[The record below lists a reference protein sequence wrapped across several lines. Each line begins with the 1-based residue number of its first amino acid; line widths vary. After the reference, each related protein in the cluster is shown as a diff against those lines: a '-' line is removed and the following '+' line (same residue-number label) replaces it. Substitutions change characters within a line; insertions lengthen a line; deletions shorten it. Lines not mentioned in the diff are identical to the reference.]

1 MPRAGITHD
10 ITIRS
15 YDRTT
20 HRGFMLTRDRSG
32 SRAFRRRDAQTIRP
46 RILSMGELT
55 HAELPPELEL
65 TWFQEDW
72 SLGIGGINDRLDP
85 KKLAIAHKMDT
96 TVPGVLRPA
105 REANLTAVQSGE
117 TPDNYRPSGFAV
129 VPMTTAAST
138 INFDLWLF
146 LGSHAYK
153 WSTSSDDWSRESEP
167 LDADVYYKNA
177 LIFGTY
183 AVAPGGYAGSDLTD
197 CAAPYI
203 YKNASDTNW
212 TSSTITAGRFRY
224 MAVGRNSSGD
234 EILWGGNH
242 IFKTARTVN
251 ETFNSSDTTLTLDA
265 AASGHIAVNDIILL
279 GVLGAQE
286 TMLVTAVSS
295 SDLTVVRGYGSAA
308 RAHSSGAIIS
318 LYQPHVIKSSADAS
332 NTGSWSTAV
341 TIGTDDS
348 PITGLV
354 FDRDTDTLLITKTDG
369 LYSYASDGQVRNLAT
384 LFRQFGHAQNFV
396 GAYPWNGHIL
406 LPVGAGGLL
415 DFDYASGTIKDI
427 SLSVVAPEQSDL
439 HGKIVAMHGDP
450 TSLFVLLQ
458 AADTSHY
465 YVLQGQEVT
474 HEGVTEFRWHVLAK
488 LGAGGT
494 VYENR
499 TSLMVDT
506 SRSGRRRLWV
516 GFEEASVSSMPYYI
530 AFGTVG
536 DDDDDGFTNDTDA
549 YATTTQWDANLPRV
563 FKRYEEIEI
572 QTRNLGVGGR
582 TVKVEYQLDGD
593 GNWDDLDTVAL
604 SPFSTVKFP
613 EGTTGKLIELR
624 FTPALTAVGTTG
636 PEILSFRVK
645 AQLRPDPAKI
655 YEVTIYIAD
664 EMQLLNGAIA
674 STARKDLAQVRDWNE
689 AATELILHVPAA
701 LQKGRRAEHEVVFLP
716 GTLQEREVGLE
727 NGRHPEMALSFQLAE
742 VSLPE

>member
-1 MPRAGITHD
+1 MPRAGVTHD

-15 YDRTT
+15 YDRTV

-32 SRAFRRRDAQTIRP
+32 TRAFRRRDAQTIRP

-72 SLGIGGINDRLDP
+72 SLGIGGVTDRLDP
-85 KKLAIAHKMDT
+85 KKLSMTNKMDSS
-96 TVPGVLRPA
+96 VQGVLRPA
-105 REANLTAVQSGE
+105 RKATLTAIQSGE

-129 VPMTTAAST
+129 VPMTTAASA
-138 INFDLWLF
+138 INYDLWMF
-146 LGSHAYK
+146 LGRDVYK
-153 WSTSSDDWSRESEP
+153 WATSSDDWSRETEP
-167 LDADVYYKNA
+167 LAADVYYKNA

-183 AVAPGGYAGSDLTD
+183 AIAPGGYAGSDLTD

-203 YKNASDTNW
+203 YKNATDTNW

-234 EILWGGNH
+234 EVLWGGNH
-242 IFKTARTVN
+242 IFKTARTAGEAVDN
-251 ETFNSSDTTLTLDA
+251 SETTITLDD
-265 AASGHIAVNDIILL
+265 AASGHIAVNDIILMS
-279 GVLGAQE
+279 GITEGQE
-286 TMLVTAVSS
+286 TMLVTGVSG
-295 SDLTVVRGYGSAA
+295 SDITVVRGYGSSAIT
-308 RAHSSGAIIS
+308 HDSGAIIS

-341 TIGTDDS
+341 TIGTDDA

-369 LYSYASDGQVRNLAT
+369 LYSYTSDGQVRNLAT
-384 LFRQFGHAQNFV
+384 LFRQFGHSQNFV

-406 LPVGAGGLL
+406 LPVGSGGLL

-427 SLSVVAPEQSDL
+427 SLSVVAPEQTDL
-439 HGKIVAMHGDP
+439 HGKVVAMHGDP
-450 TSLFVLLQ
+450 TSLFVLLK
-458 AADTSHY
+458 AVATTHY
-465 YVLQGQEVT
+465 YVLQGQEVS

-499 TSLMVDT
+499 TALMVDT
-506 SRSGRRRLWV
+506 SRTGRRRLWV
-516 GFEEASVSSMPYYI
+516 GYEEASVSSMPYFL

-536 DDDDDGFTNDTDA
+536 DDDDDGFTNDTDG
-549 YATTTQWDANLPRV
+549 YAITTQWDANLPRV

-572 QTRNLGVGGR
+572 QTRNLGAGGR

-593 GNWDDLDTVAL
+593 GNWNTLDTIAL
-604 SPFSTVKFP
+604 SPFATVKFP

-624 FTPALTAVGTTG
+624 FTLAMTSVGTTG

-655 YEVTIYIAD
+655 YEVTVYIAD

-701 LQKGRRAEHEVVFLP
+701 LQKNRRAEHEVVFLP

-727 NGRHPEMALSFQLAE
+727 NGRHPEMSLSFQLAE
-742 VSLPE
+742 V

>member
-72 SLGIGGINDRLDP
+72 SLGIGGITDRLDP
-85 KKLAIAHKMDT
+85 KKLSIAHKIDT
-96 TVPGVLRPA
+96 SIPGVLRSA
-105 REANLTAVQSGE
+105 REATLTAIQSGE

-129 VPMTTAAST
+129 VPMTVAAAT
-138 INFDLWLF
+138 INFDLWMF
-146 LGSHAYK
+146 LGRDVYQ
-153 WSTSSDDWSRESEP
+153 WSTASADWSREAEP
-167 LDADVYYKNA
+167 LAADVYYKNA

-183 AVAPGGYAGSDLTD
+183 AIAPGGYAGSDLTD

-203 YKNASDTNW
+203 YKNATDTNW

-242 IFKTARTVN
+242 IFKTARTAGEAVDN
-251 ETFNSSDTTLTLDA
+251 SETTITLDN
-265 AASGHIAVNDIILL
+265 AASGHIAINDIILMSNITE
-279 GVLGAQE
+279 GQE
-286 TMLVTAVSS
+286 TMLVTGVSG
-295 SDLTVVRGYGSAA
+295 SDITVVRGYGSSAIT
-308 RAHSSGAIIS
+308 HDSGAIIS

-341 TIGTDDS
+341 TIGTDDA

-384 LFRQFGHAQNFV
+384 LFRQFGHSQNFV
-396 GAYPWNGHIL
+396 GAYPWNGHIF
-406 LPVGAGGLL
+406 LPVGSGGLL

-439 HGKIVAMHGDP
+439 HGKVVAMHGDP
-450 TSLFVLLQ
+450 TSLFVLLK
-458 AADTSHY
+458 AAATTHY
-465 YVLQGQEVT
+465 YVLQGQEVS
-474 HEGVTEFRWHVLAK
+474 HEGMTEFRWHVLAK

-499 TSLMVDT
+499 TALMVDT
-506 SRSGRRRLWV
+506 SRTGRRRLWV
-516 GFEEASVSSMPYYI
+516 GYEEASVSSMPYFL

-536 DDDDDGFTNDTDA
+536 DDDDDGFTNDTDG

-572 QTRNLGVGGR
+572 QTRNLGAGGR

-593 GNWDDLDTVAL
+593 GNWNTLDTIAL
-604 SPFSTVKFP
+604 SPFATVKFP
-613 EGTTGKLIELR
+613 EGTTGKPIELR
-624 FTPALTAVGTTG
+624 FTPAMTAVGTTG
-636 PEILSFRVK
+636 PERLSFRVK

-701 LQKGRRAEHEVVFLP
+701 LQKNRRAEHEVVFLP

-742 VSLPE
+742 V

>member
-15 YDRTT
+15 YDRTI
-20 HRGFMLTRDRSG
+20 HRGFMLTRDRNG
-32 SRAFRRRDAQTIRP
+32 TRAFRRRDAQTIRP

-72 SLGIGGINDRLDP
+72 SLGIGGVTDRLDP
-85 KKLAIAHKMDT
+85 KKLSMTNKMDSS
-96 TVPGVLRPA
+96 VQGVLRPA
-105 REANLTAVQSGE
+105 REATLTAIQSGE
-117 TPDNYRPSGFAV
+117 TPNNYRPSGFAV
-129 VPMTTAAST
+129 VPMTTAASA
-138 INFDLWLF
+138 INYDLWMF
-146 LGSHAYK
+146 LGRDVYK
-153 WSTSSDDWSRESEP
+153 WAVSSEDWSRETEP
-167 LDADVYYKNA
+167 LAADVYYKNA
-177 LIFGTY
+177 VIFGTY

-203 YKNASDTNW
+203 YKNAADANW

-242 IFKTARTVN
+242 IFKTARTVDEALDAS
-251 ETFNSSDTTLTLDA
+251 ETDVTLDA
-265 AASGHIAVNDIILL
+265 NASGHVAVNDIIVVDAL
-279 GVLGAQE
+279 GDQE
-286 TMLVTAVSS
+286 TMLVTGVSS
-295 SDLTVVRGYGSAA
+295 AVLTVVRGYGCTAVE
-308 RAHSSGAIIS
+308 HDSGAIVS

-341 TIGTDDS
+341 TIGTDDA

-384 LFRQFGHAQNFV
+384 LFRQFGHSQNFV
-396 GAYPWNGHIL
+396 GAYPWNGHVL

-427 SLSVVAPEQSDL
+427 SLSVLAPEQSDL

-450 TSLFVLLQ
+450 TSLFVLLK
-458 AADTSHY
+458 AATTNHY
-465 YVLQGQEVT
+465 YVLQGQEVA
-474 HEGVTEFRWHVLAK
+474 HEGVSEFRWHILAK
-488 LGAGGT
+488 LGAAGT
-494 VYENR
+494 LYENR
-499 TSLMVDT
+499 TALLVDT
-506 SRSGRRRLWV
+506 SRSGRRRLWI
-516 GFEEASVSSMPYYI
+516 GYEENSVSSMPYFI

-563 FKRYEEIEI
+563 DKRYEEVEV
-572 QTRNLGVGGR
+572 QTRNLGAGGR
-582 TVKVEYQLDGD
+582 TVKVEYQLNGD
-593 GNWDDLDTVAL
+593 GNWNTLDTIAL
-604 SPFSTVKFP
+604 SPFATVKFP

-624 FTPALTAVGTTG
+624 FTPALTSVGTTAA
-636 PEILSFRVK
+636 EILSFRVK

-674 STARKDLAQVRDWNE
+674 STARNDLAQVRDWNE

-701 LQKGRRAEHEVVFLP
+701 LQRSRRAEHEVVFLP

-742 VSLPE
+742 V

>member
-72 SLGIGGINDRLDP
+72 SLGIGGITDRLDP
-85 KKLAIAHKMDT
+85 KKLSIAHKIDT
-96 TVPGVLRPA
+96 SIPGVLRSE
-105 REANLTAVQSGE
+105 REATLTAIQSGE
-117 TPDNYRPSGFAV
+117 PPDLYRPSGFAV
-129 VPMTTAAST
+129 VPMTVAAAT
-138 INFDLWLF
+138 INFDLWMF
-146 LGSHAYK
+146 LGRDVYQ
-153 WSTSSDDWSRESEP
+153 WSTASDDWSRETEP
-167 LDADVYYKNA
+167 LAADVYYKNA

-183 AVAPGGYAGSDLTD
+183 AIAPGGYAGSDLTD

-203 YKNASDTNW
+203 YKNATDTNW

-242 IFKTARTVN
+242 IFKPARTAGEAVDN
-251 ETFNSSDTTLTLDA
+251 SETTFTLDN
-265 AASGHIAVNDIILL
+265 AASGHIAINDIILMSNITE
-279 GVLGAQE
+279 GQE
-286 TMLVTAVSS
+286 TMLVTGVSG
-295 SDLTVVRGYGSAA
+295 SDIPVVRGYGSSTIT
-308 RAHSSGAIIS
+308 HDSGAIIS

-341 TIGTDDS
+341 TIGTDDA

-384 LFRQFGHAQNFV
+384 LFRQFGHSQNFV
-396 GAYPWNGHIL
+396 GAYPWNGHIF
-406 LPVGAGGLL
+406 LPVGSGGLL

-439 HGKIVAMHGDP
+439 HGKVVAMHGDP
-450 TSLFVLLQ
+450 TSLFVLLK
-458 AADTSHY
+458 AAATTHY
-465 YVLQGQEVT
+465 YVLQGQEVS

-499 TSLMVDT
+499 TALMVDT
-506 SRSGRRRLWV
+506 SRTGRRRLWI
-516 GFEEASVSSMPYYI
+516 GYEEASVSSMPYFL

-536 DDDDDGFTNDTDA
+536 DDDDDGFTNDTDG

-572 QTRNLGVGGR
+572 QTRNLGAGGR

-593 GNWDDLDTVAL
+593 GNWNTLDTIAL
-604 SPFSTVKFP
+604 SPFATVKFP

-624 FTPALTAVGTTG
+624 FTLAMTSVGTTG

-655 YEVTIYIAD
+655 YEVTVYIAD

-701 LQKGRRAEHEVVFLP
+701 LQKNRRAEHEVVFLP

-742 VSLPE
+742 V

>member
-15 YDRTT
+15 YDRTI

-85 KKLAIAHKMDT
+85 KKLAIAHKMEGS
-96 TVPGVLRPA
+96 VSGVLRSA
-105 REANLTAVQSGE
+105 REPTLSAIKSGD
-117 TPDNYRPSGFAV
+117 TPNNYRPSGFAV
-129 VPMTTAAST
+129 VPMTTAAAS

-146 LGSHAYK
+146 LGRDVYLWNTTNDEWDLK
-153 WSTSSDDWSRESEP
+153 TEP
-167 LDADVYYKNA
+167 LNADVYYKNA
-177 LIFGTY
+177 VIFGTY
-183 AVAPGGYAGSDLTD
+183 AVAPGGYAGTDLTD
-197 CAAPYI
+197 SGAPYI

-242 IFKTARTVN
+242 IFKTARTAGEAVDN
-251 ETFNSSDTTLTLDA
+251 SETTITLSG
-265 AASGHIAVNDIILL
+265 AASGHIAINDIILMS
-279 GVLGAQE
+279 GITEGQE
-286 TMLVTAVSS
+286 TMLVTGASG
-295 SDLTVVRGYGSAA
+295 SDITVVRGYGSTAIT
-308 RAHSSGAIIS
+308 HDSGAIIS

-332 NTGSWSTAV
+332 NTGSWSTAA

-369 LYSYASDGQVRNLAT
+369 LYSYTSDGQVRNLAT

-415 DFDYASGTIKDI
+415 DFDYASSTIKDI

-450 TSLFVLLQ
+450 TSLFVLLK
-458 AADTSHY
+458 AATTNHY
-465 YVLQGQEVT
+465 YVLQAQEVS

-488 LGAGGT
+488 LGAAGT
-494 VYENR
+494 LYENR
-499 TSLMVDT
+499 TALMVDT
-506 SRSGRRRLWV
+506 SRSGRRRLWI
-516 GFEEASVSSMPYYI
+516 GYEEASVSSMPYFMAY
-530 AFGTVG
+530 GTVG
-536 DDDDDGFTNDTDA
+536 DDDDDGFTNDTDG
-549 YATTTQWDANLPRV
+549 YATTTKWDANLPRV
-563 FKRYEEIEI
+563 FKRYEEVEI
-572 QTRNLGVGGR
+572 QTRNLGAGGR

-593 GNWDDLDTVAL
+593 GNWNVLDTVAL
-604 SPFSTVKFP
+604 SPFATVKFP

-624 FTPALTAVGTTG
+624 FTPAMTAVGTTG

-664 EMQLLNGAIA
+664 DMQLLNGAIA
-674 STARKDLAQVRDWNE
+674 STARTDLAQVRDWNE

-701 LQKGRRAEHEVVFLP
+701 LQKSRRAEHEVVFLP

-727 NGRHPEMALSFQLAE
+727 HGRHPEMALSFQLAE
-742 VSLPE
+742 V

>member
-20 HRGFMLTRDRSG
+20 HRGFMLTRDKNG
-32 SRAFRRRDAQTIRP
+32 TRAFRRRDAQTIRP

-72 SLGIGGINDRLDP
+72 SLGIGGITDRLDP
-85 KKLAIAHKMDT
+85 KKLSIAHKIDT
-96 TVPGVLRPA
+96 SIPGVLRSA
-105 REANLTAVQSGE
+105 REATLTAIQSGE

-129 VPMTTAAST
+129 VPMTTAAAT
-138 INFDLWLF
+138 INFDHGCSWAGTF
-146 LGSHAYK
+146 
-153 WSTSSDDWSRESEP
+153 TSGVRQVTTGLETEP
-167 LDADVYYKNA
+167 LAADVYYKNA

-183 AVAPGGYAGSDLTD
+183 AIAPGGYAGSDVTD

-203 YKNASDTNW
+203 YKNATDTNW

-234 EILWGGNH
+234 EVLWGGNH
-242 IFKTARTVN
+242 IFKTARTAGEAVDN
-251 ETFNSSDTTLTLDA
+251 SETTITLSGS
-265 AASGHIAVNDIILL
+265 ASGHIAVNDIILMSNITE
-279 GVLGAQE
+279 GQE
-286 TMLVTAVSS
+286 TMLVTGVSG
-295 SDLTVVRGYGSAA
+295 SDITVVRGYGSSAIT
-308 RAHSSGAIIS
+308 HDSGAIIS

-341 TIGTDDS
+341 TIGTDDA

-369 LYSYASDGQVRNLAT
+369 LYSYTSDGQVRNLAT
-384 LFRQFGHAQNFV
+384 LFRQFGHSQNFV
-396 GAYPWNGHIL
+396 GAYPWNGHIF
-406 LPVGAGGLL
+406 LPVGSGGLL

-427 SLSVVAPEQSDL
+427 SLSVVAPEQTDL
-439 HGKIVAMHGDP
+439 HGKVVAMHGDP
-450 TSLFVLLQ
+450 TSLFVLLK
-458 AADTSHY
+458 AAATTHY
-465 YVLQGQEVT
+465 YVLQGQEVS

-499 TSLMVDT
+499 TALMVDT
-506 SRSGRRRLWV
+506 SRTGRRRLWI
-516 GFEEASVSSMPYYI
+516 GYEEASVSSMPYFL

-536 DDDDDGFTNDTDA
+536 DDDDDGFTNDTDG

-572 QTRNLGVGGR
+572 QTRNLGAGGR

-593 GNWDDLDTVAL
+593 GNWNTLDTIAL
-604 SPFSTVKFP
+604 SPFATVKFP

-624 FTPALTAVGTTG
+624 FTLAMTSVGTTG

-655 YEVTIYIAD
+655 YEVTVYIAD

-701 LQKGRRAEHEVVFLP
+701 LQKNRRAEHEVVFLP

-727 NGRHPEMALSFQLAE
+727 NGRHPEMSLSFQLAE
-742 VSLPE
+742 V

>member
-1 MPRAGITHD
+1 
-10 ITIRS
+10 
-15 YDRTT
+15 
-20 HRGFMLTRDRSG
+20 
-32 SRAFRRRDAQTIRP
+32 
-46 RILSMGELT
+46 
-55 HAELPPELEL
+55 
-65 TWFQEDW
+65 
-72 SLGIGGINDRLDP
+72 
-85 KKLAIAHKMDT
+85 
-96 TVPGVLRPA
+96 
-105 REANLTAVQSGE
+105 
-117 TPDNYRPSGFAV
+117 
-129 VPMTTAAST
+129 
-138 INFDLWLF
+138 
-146 LGSHAYK
+146 
-153 WSTSSDDWSRESEP
+153 
-167 LDADVYYKNA
+167 
-177 LIFGTY
+177 
-183 AVAPGGYAGSDLTD
+183 
-197 CAAPYI
+197 
-203 YKNASDTNW
+203 
-212 TSSTITAGRFRY
+212 

-234 EILWGGNH
+234 EVLWGGNH
-242 IFKTARTVN
+242 IFKTARTAGEAVDN
-251 ETFNSSDTTLTLDA
+251 SETTITLDD
-265 AASGHIAVNDIILL
+265 AASGHIAINDIILMSNITE
-279 GVLGAQE
+279 GQE
-286 TMLVTAVSS
+286 TMLVTGVSG
-295 SDLTVVRGYGSAA
+295 SDITVVRGYGSSAIT
-308 RAHSSGAIIS
+308 HDSGAIIS

-341 TIGTDDS
+341 TIGTDDA

-384 LFRQFGHAQNFV
+384 LFRQFGHSQNFV
-396 GAYPWNGHIL
+396 GAYPWNGHIF
-406 LPVGAGGLL
+406 LPVGSGGLL

-439 HGKIVAMHGDP
+439 HGKVVAMHGDP
-450 TSLFVLLQ
+450 TSLFVLLK
-458 AADTSHY
+458 ASATTHY
-465 YVLQGQEVT
+465 YVLQGQEVS
-474 HEGVTEFRWHVLAK
+474 HEGMTEFRWHVLAK

-499 TSLMVDT
+499 TALMVDT
-506 SRSGRRRLWV
+506 SRTGRRRLWV
-516 GFEEASVSSMPYYI
+516 GYEEASVSSMPYFL

-536 DDDDDGFTNDTDA
+536 DDDDDGFTNDTDG

-563 FKRYEEIEI
+563 FKRYEEVEI
-572 QTRNLGVGGR
+572 QTRNLGAGGR

-593 GNWDDLDTVAL
+593 GNWNTLDTIAL
-604 SPFSTVKFP
+604 SPFATVKFP

-624 FTPALTAVGTTG
+624 FTPAMTAVGTTG

-701 LQKGRRAEHEVVFLP
+701 LQKNRRAEHEVVFLP

-742 VSLPE
+742 V

>member
-1 MPRAGITHD
+1 M
-10 ITIRS
+10 
-15 YDRTT
+15 
-20 HRGFMLTRDRSG
+20 
-32 SRAFRRRDAQTIRP
+32 
-46 RILSMGELT
+46 
-55 HAELPPELEL
+55 
-65 TWFQEDW
+65 
-72 SLGIGGINDRLDP
+72 
-85 KKLAIAHKMDT
+85 
-96 TVPGVLRPA
+96 
-105 REANLTAVQSGE
+105 
-117 TPDNYRPSGFAV
+117 
-129 VPMTTAAST
+129 
-138 INFDLWLF
+138 F
-146 LGSHAYK
+146 LGRDVYQ
-153 WSTSSDDWSRESEP
+153 WSTASDDWSRETEP
-167 LDADVYYKNA
+167 LAADVYYKNA

-183 AVAPGGYAGSDLTD
+183 AIAPGGYAGSDVTD

-203 YKNASDTNW
+203 YKNATDTNW

-234 EILWGGNH
+234 EVLWGGNH
-242 IFKTARTVN
+242 IFKTARTAGEAVDN
-251 ETFNSSDTTLTLDA
+251 SETTITLSGS
-265 AASGHIAVNDIILL
+265 ASGHIAVNDIILMSNITE
-279 GVLGAQE
+279 GQE
-286 TMLVTAVSS
+286 TMLVTGVSG
-295 SDLTVVRGYGSAA
+295 SDITVVRGYGSSAIT
-308 RAHSSGAIIS
+308 HDSGAIIS

-341 TIGTDDS
+341 TIGTDDA

-369 LYSYASDGQVRNLAT
+369 LYSYTSDGQVRNLAT
-384 LFRQFGHAQNFV
+384 LFRQFGHSQNFV
-396 GAYPWNGHIL
+396 GAYPWNGHIF
-406 LPVGAGGLL
+406 LPVGSGGLL

-427 SLSVVAPEQSDL
+427 SLSVVAPEQTDL
-439 HGKIVAMHGDP
+439 HGKVVAMHGDP
-450 TSLFVLLQ
+450 TSLFVLLK
-458 AADTSHY
+458 AAATTHY
-465 YVLQGQEVT
+465 YVLQGQEVS

-499 TSLMVDT
+499 TALMVDT
-506 SRSGRRRLWV
+506 SRTGRRRLWI
-516 GFEEASVSSMPYYI
+516 GYEEASVSSMPYFL

-536 DDDDDGFTNDTDA
+536 DDDDDGFTNDTDG

-572 QTRNLGVGGR
+572 QTRNLGAGGR

-593 GNWDDLDTVAL
+593 GNWNTLDTIAL
-604 SPFSTVKFP
+604 SPFATVKFP

-624 FTPALTAVGTTG
+624 FTLAMTSVGTTG

-655 YEVTIYIAD
+655 YEVTVYIAD

-701 LQKGRRAEHEVVFLP
+701 LQKNRRAEHEVVFLP

-727 NGRHPEMALSFQLAE
+727 NGRHPEMSLSFQLAE
-742 VSLPE
+742 V

>member
-46 RILSMGELT
+46 RILSMGELP

-65 TWFQEDW
+65 PWFQEDW

-105 REANLTAVQSGE
+105 REPNLTEVQSGE

-427 SLSVVAPEQSDL
+427 SLGVVAPEQSDL

-465 YVLQGQEVT
+465 YVLQGQEVS

-488 LGAGGT
+488 LGAAGT

-536 DDDDDGFTNDTDA
+536 DDGDDGFTNDTDA

-572 QTRNLGVGGR
+572 QTRNLGAEGR

-593 GNWDDLDTVAL
+593 GNWNDLDTVAL

>member
-72 SLGIGGINDRLDP
+72 SLGIGGITDRLDP
-85 KKLAIAHKMDT
+85 KKLSIAHKIDT
-96 TVPGVLRPA
+96 SIPGVLRSA
-105 REANLTAVQSGE
+105 REATLTAIQSGE

-129 VPMTTAAST
+129 VPMTVAAAT
-138 INFDLWLF
+138 INFDLWMF
-146 LGSHAYK
+146 LGRDVYQ
-153 WSTSSDDWSRESEP
+153 WSTASDDWSRETEP
-167 LDADVYYKNA
+167 LAADVYYKNA
-177 LIFGTY
+177 T
-183 AVAPGGYAGSDLTD
+183 
-197 CAAPYI
+197 
-203 YKNASDTNW
+203 DTNW

-242 IFKTARTVN
+242 IFKTARTAGEAVDN
-251 ETFNSSDTTLTLDA
+251 SETTITLDN
-265 AASGHIAVNDIILL
+265 AASGHIAINDIILMSNITE
-279 GVLGAQE
+279 GQE
-286 TMLVTAVSS
+286 TMLVTGVSG
-295 SDLTVVRGYGSAA
+295 SDITVVRGYGSSAIT
-308 RAHSSGAIIS
+308 HDSGAIIS

-341 TIGTDDS
+341 TIGTDDA

-384 LFRQFGHAQNFV
+384 LFRQFGHSQNFV
-396 GAYPWNGHIL
+396 GAYPWNGHIF
-406 LPVGAGGLL
+406 LPVGSGGLL

-439 HGKIVAMHGDP
+439 HGKVVAMHGDP
-450 TSLFVLLQ
+450 TSLFVLLK
-458 AADTSHY
+458 AAATTHY
-465 YVLQGQEVT
+465 YVLQGQEVS
-474 HEGVTEFRWHVLAK
+474 HEGMTEFRWHVLAK

-499 TSLMVDT
+499 TALMVDT
-506 SRSGRRRLWV
+506 SRTGRRRLWI
-516 GFEEASVSSMPYYI
+516 GYEEASVSSMPYFL

-536 DDDDDGFTNDTDA
+536 DDDDDGFTNDTDG

-572 QTRNLGVGGR
+572 QTRNLGAGGR
-582 TVKVEYQLDGD
+582 TVKVEYPLDGD
-593 GNWDDLDTVAL
+593 GNWNTLDTIAL
-604 SPFSTVKFP
+604 SPFATVKFP

-624 FTPALTAVGTTG
+624 FTLAMTSVGTTG

-655 YEVTIYIAD
+655 YEVTVYIAD

-701 LQKGRRAEHEVVFLP
+701 LQKNRRAEHEVVFLP

-727 NGRHPEMALSFQLAE
+727 NGRHPEMSLSFQLAE
-742 VSLPE
+742 V

>member
-1 MPRAGITHD
+1 MPRAGITHER
-10 ITIRS
+10 TIRS

-20 HRGFMLTRDRSG
+20 HRGFMLTRDKNG
-32 SRAFRRRDAQTIRP
+32 TRAFRRRAAQTIRP

-72 SLGIGGINDRLDP
+72 SLGIGGITDRLDP
-85 KKLAIAHKMDT
+85 KKLSIAHKIDT
-96 TVPGVLRPA
+96 SIPGVLRSA
-105 REANLTAVQSGE
+105 REATLTAIQSGE
-117 TPDNYRPSGFAV
+117 TPDSYRPSGFAV
-129 VPMTTAAST
+129 VPMTTAAAT
-138 INFDLWLF
+138 INFDLWMF
-146 LGSHAYK
+146 LGRDVYQ
-153 WSTSSDDWSRESEP
+153 WSTASDDWSRETDP
-167 LDADVYYKNA
+167 LAADVYYKNA

-183 AVAPGGYAGSDLTD
+183 AIAPGGYAGSDLTD

-203 YKNASDTNW
+203 YKNATDTNW

-234 EILWGGNH
+234 EVLWGGNH
-242 IFKTARTVN
+242 IFKTARTAGEAVDN
-251 ETFNSSDTTLTLDA
+251 SETTITLDD
-265 AASGHIAVNDIILL
+265 AASGHIAVNDIILMSNITE
-279 GVLGAQE
+279 GQE
-286 TMLVTAVSS
+286 TMLVTGVSG
-295 SDLTVVRGYGSAA
+295 SDITVVRGYGSSAIT
-308 RAHSSGAIIS
+308 HDSGAIIS

-341 TIGTDDS
+341 TIGTDDA

-369 LYSYASDGQVRNLAT
+369 LYSYTSDGQVRNLAT
-384 LFRQFGHAQNFV
+384 LFRQFGHSQNFV
-396 GAYPWNGHIL
+396 GAYPWNGHIF
-406 LPVGAGGLL
+406 LPVGSGGLL

-427 SLSVVAPEQSDL
+427 SLSVVAPEQTDL
-439 HGKIVAMHGDP
+439 HGKVVAMHGDP
-450 TSLFVLLQ
+450 TSLFVLLK
-458 AADTSHY
+458 AAATTHY
-465 YVLQGQEVT
+465 YVLQGQEVS

-499 TSLMVDT
+499 TALMVDT
-506 SRSGRRRLWV
+506 SRTGRRRLWI
-516 GFEEASVSSMPYYI
+516 GYEEASVSSMPYFL

-536 DDDDDGFTNDTDA
+536 DDDDDGFTNATDG
-549 YATTTQWDANLPRV
+549 YATTTQWAANLPRV
-563 FKRYEEIEI
+563 FKRYEEIEL
-572 QTRNLGVGGR
+572 QTRNLGAGGR

-593 GNWDDLDTVAL
+593 GNWNTLDTIAL
-604 SPFSTVKFP
+604 SPFATVKFP

-624 FTPALTAVGTTG
+624 FTLAMTSVGTTG

-655 YEVTIYIAD
+655 YEVTVYIAD

-701 LQKGRRAEHEVVFLP
+701 LQKNRRAEHEVVFLP

-727 NGRHPEMALSFQLAE
+727 NGRHPEMSLSFQLAE
-742 VSLPE
+742 V

>member
-20 HRGFMLTRDRSG
+20 HRGFMLTRDKNG
-32 SRAFRRRDAQTIRP
+32 TRAFRRRDAQTIRP

-72 SLGIGGINDRLDP
+72 SLGIGGITDRLDP
-85 KKLAIAHKMDT
+85 KKLSIAHKIDT
-96 TVPGVLRPA
+96 SIPGVLRSA
-105 REANLTAVQSGE
+105 REATLTAIQSGE
-117 TPDNYRPSGFAV
+117 TPDSYRPSGFAV
-129 VPMTTAAST
+129 VPMTTAAAT
-138 INFDLWLF
+138 INFDLWMF
-146 LGSHAYK
+146 LGRDVYQ
-153 WSTSSDDWSRESEP
+153 WSTASDDWSRETEP
-167 LDADVYYKNA
+167 LAADVYYKNA

-183 AVAPGGYAGSDLTD
+183 AIAPGGYAGSDVTD

-203 YKNASDTNW
+203 YKNATDTNW

-234 EILWGGNH
+234 EVLWGGNH
-242 IFKTARTVN
+242 IFKTARTAGEAVDN
-251 ETFNSSDTTLTLDA
+251 SETTITLSGS
-265 AASGHIAVNDIILL
+265 ASGHIAVNDIILMSNITE
-279 GVLGAQE
+279 GQE
-286 TMLVTAVSS
+286 TMLVTGVSG
-295 SDLTVVRGYGSAA
+295 SDITVVRGYGSSAIT
-308 RAHSSGAIIS
+308 HDSGAIIS

-341 TIGTDDS
+341 TIGTDDA

-369 LYSYASDGQVRNLAT
+369 LYSYTSDGQVRNLAT
-384 LFRQFGHAQNFV
+384 LFRQFGHSQNFV
-396 GAYPWNGHIL
+396 GAYPWNGHIF
-406 LPVGAGGLL
+406 LPVGSGGLL

-427 SLSVVAPEQSDL
+427 SLSVVAPEQTDL
-439 HGKIVAMHGDP
+439 HGKVVAMHGDP
-450 TSLFVLLQ
+450 TSLFVLLK
-458 AADTSHY
+458 AAATTHY
-465 YVLQGQEVT
+465 YVLQGQEVS

-499 TSLMVDT
+499 TALMVDT
-506 SRSGRRRLWV
+506 SRTGRRRLWI
-516 GFEEASVSSMPYYI
+516 GYEEASVSSMPYFL

-536 DDDDDGFTNDTDA
+536 DDDDDGFTNDTDG

-572 QTRNLGVGGR
+572 QTRNLGAGGR

-593 GNWDDLDTVAL
+593 GNWNTLDTIAL
-604 SPFSTVKFP
+604 SPFATVKFP

-624 FTPALTAVGTTG
+624 FTLAMTSVGTTG

-655 YEVTIYIAD
+655 YEVTVYIAD

-701 LQKGRRAEHEVVFLP
+701 LQKNRRAEHEVVFLP

-727 NGRHPEMALSFQLAE
+727 NGRHPEMSLSFQLAE
-742 VSLPE
+742 V

>member
-72 SLGIGGINDRLDP
+72 SLGIGGITDRLDQ

-96 TVPGVLRPA
+96 SIAGVLRSA
-105 REANLTAVQSGE
+105 REATLTAVQSGE

-129 VPMTTAAST
+129 VPMTTAAAT
-138 INFDLWLF
+138 IDFDLWMF

-153 WSTSSDDWSRESEP
+153 WAPANDPPDWSRESEP
-167 LDADVYYKNA
+167 LNADVYYKNA

-203 YKNASDTNW
+203 YKNATDTNW

-251 ETFNSSDTTLTLDA
+251 ETFNDSDTTLTLSA
-265 AASGHIAVNDIILL
+265 AASGHIAINDIILIGAL
-279 GVLGAQE
+279 AAQE
-286 TMLVTAVSS
+286 TLLVTGVSG

-332 NTGSWSTAV
+332 NTGSWSTAA

-369 LYSYASDGQVRNLAT
+369 LYSYTSDGQVRNLAT

-415 DFDYASGTIKDI
+415 DFDYASSTIKDI

-450 TSLFVLLQ
+450 TSLFVLLK
-458 AADTSHY
+458 AATSNHY
-465 YVLQGQEVT
+465 YVLQAQEVS

-488 LGAGGT
+488 LGATGT
-494 VYENR
+494 LYENR
-499 TSLMVDT
+499 TALMVDT
-506 SRSGRRRLWV
+506 SRSGRRRLWI
-516 GFEEASVSSMPYYI
+516 GYEENSVSSMPYFMAY
-530 AFGTVG
+530 GTVG
-536 DDDDDGFTNDTDA
+536 DDADDGFTNDTDA
-549 YATTTQWDANLPRV
+549 YATTTKWDANLPRV

-572 QTRNLGVGGR
+572 QTRNLGLEGR

-593 GNWDDLDTVAL
+593 GIWNTLDTIANKDT
-604 SPFSTVKFP
+604 PFAVVKFP

-624 FTPALTAVGTTG
+624 FTPSMTAVGTTA

-664 EMQLLNGAIA
+664 DMQLLNGAIA

-701 LQKGRRAEHEVVFLP
+701 LQKSRRAEHEVVFLP

-727 NGRHPEMALSFQLAE
+727 YGRHPEMALSFQLAE
-742 VSLPE
+742 V

>member
-72 SLGIGGINDRLDP
+72 SLGIGGITDRLDQ

-96 TVPGVLRPA
+96 SIAGVLRPA
-105 REANLTAVQSGE
+105 REATLTAIQSGE

-129 VPMTTAAST
+129 VPMTTAAAT
-138 INFDLWLF
+138 IDFDLWMF

-153 WSTSSDDWSRESEP
+153 WSTATDDWSRESEP

-177 LIFGTY
+177 LVFGTY
-183 AVAPGGYAGSDLTD
+183 AVAAGGYAGSDLTD

-203 YKNASDTNW
+203 YKNATDTNW
-212 TSSTITAGRFRY
+212 TSSNITAGRFRY

-242 IFKTARTVN
+242 IFKTARTAGEAVDN
-251 ETFNSSDTTLTLDA
+251 SETTITLSG
-265 AASGHIAVNDIILL
+265 AASGHIAINDIILMS
-279 GVLGAQE
+279 GISDGQE
-286 TMLVTAVSS
+286 TMLVTGASG
-295 SDLTVVRGYGSAA
+295 SDITVVRGYGSTAIT
-308 RAHSSGAIIS
+308 HDSGAIIS

-332 NTGSWSTAV
+332 NTGSWSTAA

-369 LYSYASDGQVRNLAT
+369 LYSYTSDGQVRNLAT

-415 DFDYASGTIKDI
+415 DFDYASSTIKDI

-450 TSLFVLLQ
+450 TSLFVLLK
-458 AADTSHY
+458 AATTNHY
-465 YVLQGQEVT
+465 YVLQAQEVS

-488 LGAGGT
+488 LGATGT
-494 VYENR
+494 LYENR
-499 TSLMVDT
+499 TALMVDT
-506 SRSGRRRLWV
+506 SRSGRRRLWI
-516 GFEEASVSSMPYYI
+516 GYEEASVSSMPYFMAY
-530 AFGTVG
+530 GTVG

-563 FKRYEEIEI
+563 FKRYEEVEI

-582 TVKVEYQLDGD
+582 TMKVEYQLDGD
-593 GNWDDLDTVAL
+593 GIWNTLDTIAE
-604 SPFSTVKFP
+604 SPFAPVKFP
-613 EGTTGKLIELR
+613 EGTIGKLIELR
-624 FTPALTAVGTTG
+624 FTPSMTAVGTTA

-664 EMQLLNGAIA
+664 DMQLLNGAIA

-701 LQKGRRAEHEVVFLP
+701 LQKSRRAEHEVVFLP

-727 NGRHPEMALSFQLAE
+727 YGRHPEMALSFQLAE
-742 VSLPE
+742 V